1 MARIRNINPRFF
13 EDETMSRL
21 PFGARL
27 LFIGLWTRCNLNGV
41 FEWNAKLLAAGLFP
55 YDDSVSA
62 EQVEKWMGALV
73 AEGRVVSF
81 EASGKRW
88 GIVPH
93 FSDHQVIGKA
103 ERDYEAKAK
112 VRFPV
117 PPQPESKPVA
127 ETGTMTDPITV
138 TETVMEMGT
147 VTVPQTTGHRTQD
160 IGRSERAREARR
172 DTPPQGL
179 FEQDQEAFR
188 RGFVRVDP
196 DAPPPPVKRTLQD
209 LRALYPVHVP
219 RDERGDWDA
228 LVRTWTWEACEE
240 GCKALSG
247 AGRIYLSAL
256 TEWLRKHYVIE
267 EESDGRS

>member
-1 MARIRNINPRFF
+1 MARIRNISPRFF
-13 EDETMSRL
+13 EDETMARL

-27 LFIGLWTRCNLNGV
+27 LFVGLWTRCNLNGV
-41 FEWNAKLLAAGLFP
+41 FEWNCKLIAAGLFP
-55 YDDSVSA
+55 YDDSVT
-62 EQVEKWMGALV
+62 VEIVTKWMDALV

-112 VRFPV
+112 VRFPD
-117 PPQPESKPVA
+117 PPSEGLTVSVTVSGID
-127 ETGTMTDPITV
+127 TGTVPVTV
-138 TETVMEMGT
+138 IETVPE
-147 VTVPQTTGHRTQD
+147 TTGHRTKD
-160 IGRSERAREARR
+160 IGRSESAREARR

-196 DAPPPPVKRTLQD
+196 NTPPPPVKRTLQD

-247 AGRIYLSAL
+247 AGRIFLSAL

-267 EESDGRS
+267 EEPHGRS